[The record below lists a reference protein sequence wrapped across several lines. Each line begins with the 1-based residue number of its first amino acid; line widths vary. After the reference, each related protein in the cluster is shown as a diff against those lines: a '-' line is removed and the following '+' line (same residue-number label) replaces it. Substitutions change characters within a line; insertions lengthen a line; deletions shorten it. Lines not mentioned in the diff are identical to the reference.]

1 MTLGKWLMSP
11 VCVGKVPALEGNQ
24 RWFLAH
30 TLPRRELQAELH
42 LGAQGFRTYIPQVL
56 KTVRH
61 ARQLRTVRAPLF
73 PRYLFIILDLGR
85 DRWLSVRSTV
95 GVSHLFIC
103 DGRPVPVPVGIVE
116 ALIEGSDENNLT
128 LLDAEL
134 AKDQPVRILR
144 GPFAD
149 FVGTLE
155 RLDENGRVR
164 VLLKMMGSEI
174 PVVLHRSVLSPAA

>member
-1 MTLGKWLMSP
+1 MSP
-11 VCVGKVPALEGNQ
+11 VCLVKAPALEGNQ

-42 LGAQGFRTYIPQVL
+42 LGAQGFRTYLPQFL

-61 ARQLRTVRAPLF
+61 ARQLKTVRAPVF

-95 GVSHLFIC
+95 GVSDLFVC
-103 DGRPVPVPVGIVE
+103 DGRPIPVPVGIVE
-116 ALIEGSDENNLT
+116 ALIERTDERNLT
-128 LLDAEL
+128 HLDAEL
-134 AKDQPVRILR
+134 AKGQSVRMLR
-144 GPFAD
+144 GPFTD
-149 FVGTLE
+149 MVGTLE

-164 VLLKMMGSEI
+164 VLLDMMGSQI